1 MPIAKIPPTTKAS
14 SAPGHQA
21 HSEDLLDEALEE
33 TFPASD
39 SISPSRRASERAADS
54 HATTMTGVGE
64 QSGSVALGERSS
76 IPTGSI
82 ALDPVAF
89 WDARQEIFTVRVHQS
104 PTFAELVILKDA
116 PLPLAHLD
124 TSAHNRK
131 TALGSRLHTRLEAE
145 VNAAIARGGHQ
156 VATGMFLVTPEE
168 IRLREEV
175 RR

>member
-1 MPIAKIPPTTKAS
+1 MPIANIPVTATESGRKLDR
-14 SAPGHQA
+14 QA
-21 HSEDLLDEALEE
+21 HLEGLLDEALEE

-39 SISPSRRASERAADS
+39 PISPSTESSGPIGGE
-54 HATTMTGVGE
+54 TMAVAIQTPP
-64 QSGSVALGERSS
+64 SGSAATLGQPRS
-76 IPTGSI
+76 PANGPVG
-82 ALDPVAF
+82 LDPVAL
-89 WDARQEIFTVRVHQS
+89 WDARQGIFRIRVHHS

-131 TALGSRLHTRLEAE
+131 TPLGRALQTRLEAE

-168 IRLREEV
+168 RSRL
-175 RR
+175 